1 MDFEIMYQKVRQML
15 DSKEVSLRETAVF
28 WRDRHKEDPADPIYK
43 ALYDQ
48 KLGEWSVVQDLISQ
62 IDGWIDEILDLKLE
76 NDRLKQR
83 EDLLLKAVKSIGCAY
98 NTCHGCLYEN
108 GETCGSYAE
117 YTRLC
122 RHVLEELEEL

>member
-62 IDGWIDEILDLKLE
+62 IDKMEE
-76 NDRLKQR
+76 AEAT
-83 EDLLLKAVKSIGCAY
+83 EDYTHYIAIG
-98 NTCHGCLYEN
+98 TE
-108 GETCGSYAE
+108 GEEMEWTTKE
-117 YTRLC
+117 
-122 RHVLEELEEL
+122 